1 MTDIRDSLGRIVG
14 QADLLTDAAAMGP
27 FCGDWFGRFRGAA
40 QAVVLPRTTEQVAA
54 VVSACSEAGVPI
66 VPQGGNTSVCGG
78 SVPDG
83 GVARAV
89 VLSLSRMDAILDI
102 DTATNAIVAE
112 SGCILA
118 NIQAAAEQAGRFFPL
133 SLSAEGSC
141 QIGGTIST
149 NAGGT
154 SVLRYGTMRDLVLG
168 LRVVL
173 PDGRIWDGLRTVRKD
188 SSGYDLKGLWIGA
201 EGTLGIITAA
211 ALKIFPLPR
220 ERLVAWVAVAGPE
233 MPLRLLAAFR
243 ERFDARLVAF
253 ELMSRSKLRMVYDH
267 IPDTRPPLDPDYE
280 WQILL
285 EVAETTQT
293 DMLSRELE
301 QALGAALE
309 EGHVVNATIA
319 QSAQQAADF
328 WRLRHAG
335 TEALKA
341 AGFSLTHDIAVPL
354 GAVPDYIR
362 RVDERVAVQYP
373 EAQTTVVCH
382 LGDGNVHYNLTF
394 SRDYWSRLEAPE
406 VFAEGVSELIQD
418 IAMDMNGSFV
428 AEHGIGRKYR
438 HAATRYKSAT
448 ERDIVYGIKSLLDP
462 KGIMNPGRVL
472 PE

>member
-1 MTDIRDSLGRIVG
+1 MGTIREALAGIVSP
-14 QADLLTDAAAMGP
+14 ADLLTDADAMKP
-27 FCGDWFGRFRGAA
+27 FVTDWFGRFRGAA

-54 VVSACSEAGVPI
+54 IVSLCAEAGMPV

-78 SVPDG
+78 SVPDAG
-83 GVARAV
+83 PPRAV
-89 VLSLSRMDAILDI
+89 VLSLSRMDAILAV
-102 DTATNAIVAE
+102 DTATNAIVVEA
-112 SGCILA
+112 GCILA

-141 QIGGTIST
+141 QIGGNIAT

-220 ERLVAWVAVAGPE
+220 EHAVAWVAVAGPDE
-233 MPLRLLAAFR
+233 ALRLLASLR
-243 ERFDARLVAF
+243 DRFDARLIAF
-253 ELMSRSKLRMVYDH
+253 ELMSGSKLDMVYEH
-267 IPDTRPPLDPDYE
+267 IPGTRPPLDPGHA

-285 EVAETTQT
+285 EVAETAETGS
-293 DMLSRELE
+293 LERELE
-301 QALGAALE
+301 QALGVALE
-309 EGHVVNATIA
+309 NGSVLDATIA
-319 QSAQQAADF
+319 QSRQQAADF

-341 AGFSLTHDIAVPL
+341 AGFSLTHDVAVPL

-362 RVDERVAVQYP
+362 RVDERVAAQYP
-373 EAQTTVVCH
+373 QARTTVVCH

-394 SRDYWSRLEAPE
+394 SRDFWARLDAPE
-406 VFAEGVSELIQD
+406 TFAEGVSELVQD
-418 IAMDMNGSFV
+418 VAMDLNGSFV

-438 HAATRYKSAT
+438 HAATRYKSVT
-448 ERDIVYGIKSLLDP
+448 ERDIVHGIKSLLDP